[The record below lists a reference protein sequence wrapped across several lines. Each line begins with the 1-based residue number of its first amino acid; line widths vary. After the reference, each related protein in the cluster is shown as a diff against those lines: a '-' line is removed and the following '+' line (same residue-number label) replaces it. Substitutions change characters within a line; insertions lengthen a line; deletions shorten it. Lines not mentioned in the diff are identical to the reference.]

1 MPPFFSFIVPIY
13 NVSHFIESGIDY
25 LLNQSYKDFEIIL
38 VNDGSTDDSGKKCDY
53 LSSIHENV
61 HCFHQDN
68 KGSGPA
74 RNLGIKRAKGRY
86 IVFFDIDDRIEE
98 SLLKTCYDELN
109 DKNFPDVFMFSYDS
123 YDVKFKTLTQ
133 TVFAD
138 IQCLSNHDIRHI
150 YVDHLLGLKKLN
162 GFVWNKVYKRDFL
175 VNNRLEF
182 PSLLIQQDE
191 VFNLHVYRK
200 ASSLVISSQ
209 ILYHYIVYDNGNTRS
224 RFIPE
229 RLNIYNTVKNEFLKL
244 YNDWNL
250 KDERMLVYVYRRFFN
265 SIVETMN
272 FNNTHKSSNL
282 NFMEKNNEL
291 RMIITCDDTKDCIG
305 HLEKLDAVPSE
316 FFSKLY
322 FKTIKKQNFRY
333 YKMIRFFDKMIKSL
347 KWIVKKHLI

>member
-1 MPPFFSFIVPIY
+1 MSHFFSFIVPIY

-244 YNDWNL
+244 YSDWNL
-250 KDERMLVYVYRRFFN
+250 KDERMLKYVYLRFFK
-265 SIVETMN
+265 SIIETLN
-272 FNNTHKSSNL
+272 FNNTHKSSLLSNA
-282 NFMEKNNEL
+282 MREKDFDMVFE
-291 RMIITCDDTKDCIG
+291 CDETTDCVQK
-305 HLEKLDAVPSE
+305 LKQLDAVPSG
-316 FFSKLY
+316 FFYKSY
-322 FKTIKKQNFRY
+322 YQTIKSNNKIRY
-333 YKMIRFFDKMIKSL
+333 KCIRFTERIIKSV
-347 KWIVKKHLI
+347 KWKIKSILY